1 MTILSDP
8 YTSTSNEAM
17 VGDRRFPAVFPPVS
31 VPCSLVQLSFP
42 STLMSAS
49 PTTPRNEPEY
59 EGDYR
64 PADAENPHAHLD
76 PFNVRVEPADLT
88 YLVQMA
94 DALNTTL
101 DLQTLLG
108 RTSELVK
115 AIIDYR
121 IFAIFLLNDRTNE
134 LRMRFQIGHTPEI
147 ERMRL
152 AMGKGVVGQVALTRQ
167 PLLLN
172 DVTTDPN
179 YLPANPDVRSELAV
193 PLIAKNRLIGV
204 MDLESEQAGYFRP
217 EHLHLLTLTASRIAQ
232 AIENARLYARVS
244 RQAQTLTVLNEISAE
259 LTSILELDPLLARI
273 GQLLRRLIDYQ
284 MFSIMLL
291 DDKGETLITRYAW
304 RFGYAHA
311 PLRRI
316 PITSG
321 LVGAAVREWRPIN
334 VPDVRKDSR
343 YLAMNPE
350 TRSELIVP
358 LFHKGRIIGV
368 LDLEHTRPG
377 FFNDDHQRTL
387 TTMAAQVA
395 IAIENAR
402 LYQAVSRQERQLEK
416 DIAMAREVQLRLLP
430 TSPPEQS
437 HADLAV
443 RFLPART
450 IGGDLYDFVE
460 YSPHETAIML
470 GDVSGKAAPAAL
482 FAALVSGIMR
492 SAAIQRPKP
501 AEMLRALNDALQE
514 RKLDSQY
521 VTMLFALWNDEQRT
535 LYVSNSGAVQPIF
548 CRDGQSLTVKSEG
561 FPLGMFPDVTYDEI
575 SIVTQPGDLLVF
587 ISDGITDAE
596 NAQGEMYGSERLFKV
611 LGADPERTA
620 GQIADA
626 IMEDVTRFQDG
637 KDRFDDET
645 IIVLRVR

>member
-1 MTILSDP
+1 MP
-8 YTSTSNEAM
+8 
-17 VGDRRFPAVFPPVS
+17 
-31 VPCSLVQLSFP
+31 
-42 STLMSAS
+42 AS
-49 PTTPRNEPEY
+49 PIIPHEEPEY

-64 PADAENPHAHLD
+64 PADAQNPHAHLD
-76 PFNVRVEPADLT
+76 PLNVRVEATDLT

-101 DLQTLLG
+101 DLQTLLS
-108 RTSELVK
+108 RTSELVQ
-115 AIIDYR
+115 AIIHYK
-121 IFAIFLLNDRTNE
+121 IFAILLLNDRTHD
-134 LRMRFQIGHTPEI
+134 LRVRFQIGHGPEI
-147 ERMRL
+147 ERMRFPL
-152 AMGKGVVGQVALTRQ
+152 GKGVVGQVALTRQ
-167 PLLLN
+167 PILLN
-172 DVTTDPN
+172 DVTQDKN
-179 YLPANPDVRSELAV
+179 YIATNPEVKSELAV
-193 PLIAKNRLIGV
+193 PLIVKNRLIGV
-204 MDLESEQAGYFRP
+204 MDMESDQVGYFRP
-217 EHLHLLTLTASRIAQ
+217 EHLHLITLTASRIAQ
-232 AIENARLYARVS
+232 AIENARLYTRVS

-321 LVGAAVREWRPIN
+321 LVGTAVREWRPIN
-334 VPDVRKDSR
+334 VPDVRKDAR
-343 YLAMNPE
+343 YLPMNAE

-368 LDLEHTRPG
+368 LDLEHTRTG
-377 FFNDDHQRTL
+377 FFNEDHERAL

-402 LYQAVSRQERQLEK
+402 LYQAVSRQERQLER

-430 TSPPEQS
+430 TSPPE
-437 HADLAV
+437 HAHAGLAV

-460 YSPHETAIML
+460 YGPGETAIVL

-492 SAAIQRPKP
+492 SAAIQRPRP
-501 AEMLRALNDALQE
+501 AQMLCALNDALQE

-521 VTMLFALWNDEQRT
+521 VTMLFALWNDETRILQ
-535 LYVSNSGAVQPIF
+535 VANSGAVQPIF
-548 CRDGQSLTVKSEG
+548 CREGQSLTVKAEG
-561 FPLGMFPDVTYDEI
+561 FPLGLFPNVTYDEI
-575 SIVTQPGDLLVF
+575 SIVTQPGDAIIF
-587 ISDGITDAE
+587 ISDGILDAE
-596 NAQGEMYGSERLFKV
+596 NPQNDMYGPERLSAV
-611 LGADPERTA
+611 LCSNREQSAN
-620 GQIADA
+620 QVADA
-626 IMEDVTRFQDG
+626 IMDDVAQFQDG

-645 IIVLRVR
+645 IIALRVK

>member
-1 MTILSDP
+1 MP
-8 YTSTSNEAM
+8 
-17 VGDRRFPAVFPPVS
+17 VVPP
-31 VPCSLVQLSFP
+31 P
-42 STLMSAS
+42 
-49 PTTPRNEPEY
+49 PTEEPEF

-64 PADAENPHAHLD
+64 PAPRENPHAHLD
-76 PFNVRVEPADLT
+76 PMNVRVEPADLT
-88 YLVQMA
+88 YLVQLA

-108 RTSELVK
+108 RTSELVR
-115 AIIDYR
+115 AIINYR
-121 IFAIFLLNDRTNE
+121 IFAILLLNDRTHE
-134 LRMRFQIGHTPEI
+134 LRIRYQIGHTPEVQH
-147 ERMRL
+147 MRFAL
-152 AMGKGVVGQVALTRQ
+152 GQGIVGQVALSRQ
-167 PLLLN
+167 PILLN
-172 DVTTDPN
+172 DVSADPN
-179 YLPANPDVRSELAV
+179 YFAANPDVRSELAV

-204 MDLESEQAGYFRP
+204 MDIESEQAGYFRP

-284 MFSIMLL
+284 MFSILLL
-291 DDKGETLITRYAW
+291 DEKGETLITRYAW

-334 VPDVRKDSR
+334 VPDVSKDQR
-343 YLAMNPE
+343 YLPMNPE

-358 LFHKGRIIGV
+358 LFHKGHIIGV
-368 LDLEHTRPG
+368 LDLEHTRTG
-377 FFNDDHQRTL
+377 FFNEEHERTL

-402 LYQAVSRQERQLEK
+402 LYQAVSCQEKQLER

-430 TSPPEQS
+430 TTPPEHK
-437 HADLAV
+437 HAEMAV

-460 YSPHETAIML
+460 YGRGQTAIVL

-492 SAAIQRPKP
+492 SAALQRPDP
-501 AEMLRALNDALQE
+501 PTMLVGLNNALQE
-514 RKLDSQY
+514 RKLESQY
-521 VTMLFALWNDEQRT
+521 VTMLFALWHDSSRT
-535 LYVSNSGAVQPIF
+535 LRIANSGAVQPVY
-548 CRDGQSLTVKSEG
+548 CHASGVEVVQSEG
-561 FPLGMFPDVTYDEI
+561 FPLGLFPNASYD
-575 SIVTQPGDLLVF
+575 SITLHTQPGDLILFV
-587 ISDGITDAE
+587 SDGILDAE
-596 NAQGEMYGSERLFKV
+596 NIEGEMYGQERLSA
-611 LGADPERTA
+611 LLTSLR
-620 GQIADA
+620 GQSAAHVADA
-626 IMEDVTRFQDG
+626 VLADVTRFQG
-637 KDRFDDET
+637 EKERFDDET